1 MELHPGASRKG
12 ASSTLPGQR
21 VARLIPCFHD
31 QMLVVLNG
39 FIKKTRKTAADDL
52 DLAKRRMREVTK

>member
-1 MELHPGASRKG
+1 
-12 ASSTLPGQR
+12 
-21 VARLIPCFHD
+21 
-31 QMLVVLNG
+31 MLVVLNG